1 MAKMELCEY
10 SAPSGCQ
17 HCQEPGCAR
26 YKFRDILVEDTT
38 IARMYKNEHM
48 TRIMSDHNTLNMYDN
63 KYAMAMQLQETD
75 ECTVFP
81 ITRCPIY
88 SGIFKIPE

>member
-26 YKFRDILVEDTT
+26 YKFRDILVEDAMIT
-38 IARMYKNEHM
+38 RMYKNKHM
-48 TRIMSDHNTLNMYDN
+48 TRIMLDHNTLNTYDA
-63 KYAMAMQLQETD
+63 KFAMAMQLQEVD
-75 ECTVFP
+75 KCSVFP
-81 ITRCPIY
+81 IIRCQIY
-88 SGIFKIPE
+88 SGILKIPE